1 MVAKRKTQKKPESV
15 VDPDSINLFIAGA
28 DRSEVSNL
36 VRTRREPADKSVLFR
51 FTASELAVMDELT
64 KLIGAKT
71 RAEAIRCLIAE
82 KYEQLKY

>member
-1 MVAKRKTQKKPESV
+1 MVAKRKTQTKTESI
-15 VDPDSINLFIAGA
+15 VDPDSINLFISGA

-51 FTASELAVMDELT
+51 FTASELAVIDELI
-64 KLIGAKT
+64 KLMGAKN
-71 RAEAIRCLIAE
+71 RSEAIRLLIAE